1 MTNRRMPRDFRH
13 GLPGL
18 LTAAAVVSCAGE
30 PDDLAAYLE
39 EVKARP
45 GVPPG
50 ALPQI
55 PRPGEFRY
63 EAGERPSPFAPVA
76 PGGEDTRRP
85 GAEPAPDLAREP
97 EFLERYSLEA
107 LRMVGSLRQ
116 ESELYGLMQT
126 PDGLVH
132 RLATGDY
139 LGRNHGRVIR
149 ISEEEVQLVEL
160 VADGNGGYL
169 QRPAA
174 ISLAD

>member
-1 MTNRRMPRDFRH
+1 MTNRRVPHPCVLM
-13 GLPGL
+13 
-18 LTAAAVVSCAGE
+18 AALAVSCAGE
-30 PDDLAAYLE
+30 PDDLAAWLD

-45 GVPPG
+45 GVQPG

-55 PRPGEFRY
+55 SRPGEFRY
-63 EAGERPSPFAPVA
+63 EAGERPSPFAPIA
-76 PGGEDTRRP
+76 PGNEETRRT
-85 GAEPAPDLAREP
+85 GGEPAPDPAREP
-97 EFLERYSLEA
+97 DFLENYSLDA

-116 ESELYGLMQT
+116 ESGLYGLMQT
-126 PDGLVH
+126 PDGLIH

-139 LGRNHGRVIR
+139 LGRNHGRVVR

-174 ISLAD
+174 ISLDD